1 VKIEEGEVRRDVN
14 DEQQATNVKMDVDEL
29 KSKSQWLRQQL
40 FEIVMRVKKGHIPS
54 SYSCAEMVL
63 ALMYGGYF
71 HGDPNDPRHSDRDR
85 LIISKGHAA
94 MVLYPIL
101 ADLGYFSPDEL
112 QKFTKPDGLLR
123 MYADHSIPG
132 IESITGSLGHGLGI
146 GCGYAYAAKQDGK
159 VYRTFVVIGDGECYE
174 GSVWESA
181 MFAAHHQL
189 ENLVVIID
197 RNRLCIMEETERCV
211 KLDSLEEKWRAF
223 GWETV
228 SINGHVYDEILPALT
243 RATTHQSGKPFAI
256 IANSIKGKG
265 ISFMENQAL
274 WHNKMPTEDQLTQA
288 REELLTNCI
297 VS

>member
-1 VKIEEGEVRRDVN
+1 MRQDAEDV
-14 DEQQATNVKMDVDEL
+14 QRATNEKMDIEEL
-29 KSKSQWLRQQL
+29 KSKSQWLRQEL
-40 FEIVMRVKKGHIPS
+40 FELVMRVKKGHIPS

-71 HGDPNDPRHSDRDR
+71 HGYPNDPRHSDRDR

-101 ADLGYFSPDEL
+101 ADLGYFTTNEL
-112 QKFTKPDGLLR
+112 EKFTKPDGLLR

-146 GCGYAYAAKQDGK
+146 GCGYAYAAKQDHK
-159 VYRTFVVIGDGECYE
+159 SYRTFVVVGDGECYE

-189 ENLVVIID
+189 TNLVVIVD
-197 RNRLCIMEETERCV
+197 RNRLCIMEETERCM
-211 KLDSLEEKWRAF
+211 KLDSLEAKWEAF
-223 GWETV
+223 GWEAM
-228 SINGHVYDEILPALT
+228 SIDGHAYREILPALT
-243 RATTHQSGKPFAI
+243 QATSNHSGKPFAI
-256 IANSIKGKG
+256 ISNSVKGKG

-274 WHNKMPTEDQLTQA
+274 WHNRMPNDDEMEQA
-288 REELLTNCI
+288 RNELLSNCI
-297 VS
+297 VN

>member
-1 VKIEEGEVRRDVN
+1 MEIE
-14 DEQQATNVKMDVDEL
+14 KL
-29 KSKSQWLRQQL
+29 KKKSQWLRQEL
-40 FEIVMRVKKGHIPS
+40 FELVMRVKKGHIPS
-54 SYSCAEMVL
+54 SYSCAEVVL

-71 HGDPNDPRHSDRDR
+71 HGYPNEVRHPDRDR
-85 LIISKGHAA
+85 VLISKGHAA

-101 ADLGYFSPDEL
+101 ADLGYFDASEL
-112 QKFTKPDGLLR
+112 EKFTKPDGLLR

-146 GCGYAYAAKQDGK
+146 GCGYAYAAQQDGQS
-159 VYRTFVVIGDGECYE
+159 YRTFVVIGDGECYE

-197 RNRLCIMEETERCV
+197 RNRLCIMEETERCIR
-211 KLDSLEEKWRAF
+211 LDSLEEKWRAF

-228 SINGHVYDEILPALT
+228 TIDGHSYAEILPALT
-243 RATTHQSGKPFAI
+243 EATSNQTGKPFAI
-256 IANSIKGKG
+256 ISNSIKGKG
-265 ISFMENQAL
+265 ISFMESQAL
-274 WHNKMPTEDQLTQA
+274 WHNRMPTEEQMDQA

-297 VS
+297 MN